1 MLLNPQQKRLLL
13 ALGVG
18 ISLSLPGDQTLYAV
32 LPTQAG
38 AADIGLGAVGVLL
51 GINRAV
57 RIPGNPLAGRLYDR
71 LERRHLFLVGLVL
84 GILSTLSYVFAHSL
98 SAWLAGRLLWGV
110 AWSLLNVGG
119 LTMILDLTDDHDRG
133 KVTGLYHF
141 SVLAGLGFSPVL
153 GGLLTD
159 ILGFRQALLACVAI
173 AAAGLGITFFALP
186 ETRPSRPLGHAR
198 TGVCA
203 MPLLKPAL
211 RQLRLGITSIRPSRL
226 VDRGARPAR
235 AGLAERPTQDRRQ
248 VAIQF
253 TYLMTLFAGNGI
265 VMSTISLYLLQSFGQ
280 EIPIGRGALGVASL
294 GGILLA
300 LRSLVA
306 MLAGPTFGHL
316 SDRLGDRWPVVL
328 AGIVVGGMGFGTL
341 IVGSQVWIMPLG
353 VILIALSSGMLL
365 TNLVALTGDLAATHE
380 QGRAIGRLATA
391 GDLGS
396 AAGPLLAYA
405 LLSLIPLRWI
415 YLLCS
420 LGFVSSLL
428 VVRYATA
435 HWKNRC
441 SPRRCPD

>member
-1 MLLNPQQKRLLL
+1 MLVNPQQKRLLL
-13 ALGVG
+13 ALGIG

-38 AADIGLGAVGVLL
+38 AAGIGLGAVGILL

-57 RIPGNPLAGRLYDR
+57 RIPGNPMAGRLYDR
-71 LERRHLFLVGLVL
+71 LERRPLFLGGLLL
-84 GILSTLSYVFAHSL
+84 GILSTLTYVFAHSL
-98 SAWLAGRLLWGV
+98 PAWLAGRLLWGI

-119 LTMILDLTDDHDRG
+119 LTMVLDVTGDHDRG
-133 KVTGLYHF
+133 KVTGLYQF
-141 SVLAGLGFSPVL
+141 AYLVGLGFSPLL

-159 ILGFRQALLACVAI
+159 LLGFRWALLACVAI

-186 ETRPSRPLGHAR
+186 ETRPSRPSARFRTELGI
-198 TGVCA
+198 
-203 MPLLKPAL
+203 MPLLKPVV
-211 RQLRLGITSIRPSRL
+211 RQLMLGIASIRPPRL
-226 VDRGARPAR
+226 VAPGARPDGRPAR
-235 AGLAERPTQDRRQ
+235 DRRQ
-248 VAIQF
+248 LAIQF
-253 TYLMTLFAGNGI
+253 TYLMTFFAGNGI
-265 VMSTISLYLLQSFGQ
+265 VMSTISLYLLQNFGQ

-294 GGILLA
+294 GGMLLA

-306 MLAGPTFGHL
+306 MLAGPAFGHL

-328 AGIVVGGMGFGTL
+328 GGIVIGGVGFGTL
-341 IVGSQVWIMPLG
+341 IVGSQVWIVPLG

-365 TNLVALTGDLAATHE
+365 TNLVALTGDLAASHE

-405 LLSLIPLRWI
+405 MLSLIDLRWV

-420 LGFVSSLL
+420 VGFVSSLL

-435 HWKNRC
+435 HGENAR
-441 SPRRCPD
+441 SPRRYPD